1 MSETVLTI
9 RFLMLQGMFPTSV
22 HRWVALTILNE
33 LFLKKKNE
41 RGRRDDMGN
50 CWSGEVSIGMIVCIL
65 FICMK

>member
-33 LFLKKKNE
+33 LFLKKKMKE
-41 RGRRDDMGN
+41 GG
-50 CWSGEVSIGMIVCIL
+50 GMIWGTVGVGRSA
-65 FICMK
+65 